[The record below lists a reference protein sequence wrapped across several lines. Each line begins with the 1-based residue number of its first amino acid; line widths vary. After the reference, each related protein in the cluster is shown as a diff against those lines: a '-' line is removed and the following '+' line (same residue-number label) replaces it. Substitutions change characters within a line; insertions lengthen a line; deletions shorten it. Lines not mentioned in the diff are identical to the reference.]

1 MGSQAGVGMMSN
13 RSDYIMVSE
22 NDQQWLR
29 FWNAYPRRDAKKEAR
44 KAWAKIRPD
53 AALVDYMLAA
63 LYWQVQLRQ
72 WQTRNYI
79 PMPAT
84 WLNGERWTD
93 EPPAGERVTADIHG
107 HIPPC
112 QSWTACTAKA
122 LAEARHAKA
131 EVKL

>member
-1 MGSQAGVGMMSN
+1 
-13 RSDYIMVSE
+13 MVAE
-22 NDQQWLR
+22 DDPQWLR

-53 AALVDYMLAA
+53 VALVDYMLAA
-63 LYWQVQLRQ
+63 LYWQAQLRQ

-93 EPPAGERVTADIHG
+93 EPPAGEHVTADIYG
-107 HIPPC
+107 HMPPC

-131 EVKL
+131 EA